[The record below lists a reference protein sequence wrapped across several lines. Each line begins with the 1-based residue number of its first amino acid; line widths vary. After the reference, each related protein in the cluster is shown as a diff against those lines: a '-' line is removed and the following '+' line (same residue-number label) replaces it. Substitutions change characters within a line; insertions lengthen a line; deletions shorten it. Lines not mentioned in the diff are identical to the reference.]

1 MIVDIDR
8 LKQLLV
14 VALSLGLLLAA
25 VVLTSCQQDNDI
37 EVPADEPPGRVLL
50 VYMGGDNNLSAE
62 VYEKTEAI
70 RQGWR
75 NAYDGELF
83 IYTDPGDAPPK
94 LYRVQGE
101 GDVAELVVVR
111 SYPEE
116 NSASSAVF
124 SRVISE
130 VVHENPA
137 KSYGL
142 LVFSHASGWLP
153 QQTLIGPRSI
163 IIDGKEEMNLA
174 DMAAAIPDGLFDF
187 IVFEA
192 CFMAGIEVAYELKEK
207 TDYIV
212 ASSAEIVSPGF
223 TPVYGKVM
231 EHLFKP
237 KPDLRGVIET
247 VYRHYNSQAGYRQS
261 ATFSVIH
268 TPALD
273 ALGRWIRERDV
284 LSSLTQPIDSYDV
297 QHFDRYTYRL
307 FFDFEDYY
315 SRLLSAESEQEE
327 LSRLV
332 DACVPYRVATEQ
344 FMEGMNGFPIRKHSG
359 LTTYILQERFPY
371 LNQQY
376 KELRWYR
383 EALGDRK

>member
-1 MIVDIDR
+1 MIVDFDK
-8 LKQLLV
+8 LKQLV
-14 VALSLGLLLAA
+14 GALLGLLLAA
-25 VVLTSCQQDNDI
+25 VVLTSCRQDNDM
-37 EVPADEPPGRVLL
+37 EVPSDEPPGRVLL

-62 VYEKTEAI
+62 VYEKMEAI

-75 NAYDGELF
+75 NVFDGELF
-83 IYTDPGDAPPK
+83 IYSDPGDAAPA
-94 LYRVQGE
+94 LYRVQSA
-101 GDVAELVVVR
+101 GDTAELVVVR

-130 VVHENPA
+130 VVYENPA

-142 LVFSHASGWLP
+142 LLFSHASGWLP

-163 IIDGKEEMNLA
+163 LVDGREEMNLT
-174 DMAAAIPDGLFDF
+174 DMATAIPDGLFDF

-207 TDYIV
+207 TEYIV

-223 TPVYGKVM
+223 TPVYDKVL

-237 KPDLRGVIET
+237 KPDLKGVAET
-247 VYRHYNSQAGYRQS
+247 VYRYYNSQTDYRQS

-273 ALGRWIRERDV
+273 VLGEWIRENN
-284 LSSLTQPIDSYDV
+284 LLNINTEPINNYDV
-297 QHFDRYTYRL
+297 QHFDRYAYRL
-307 FFDFEDYY
+307 FFDFEDYF
-315 SRLLSAESEQEE
+315 SRLLRSEPEQEE
-327 LSRLV
+327 LSRLIRQ
-332 DACVPYRVATEQ
+332 CVPYKFATEK
-344 FMEGMNGFPIRKHSG
+344 FMYGMNGYLIGRHSG
-359 LTTYILQERFPY
+359 LTTYIQQDRFPY
-371 LNQQY
+371 LNGQY
-376 KELRWYR
+376 KELSWYKDV
-383 EALGDRK
+383 LK